1 MNNELTLLAL
11 AASLVATLFG
21 LLVMVLG
28 WLGSKVIQ
36 RLDTLADKLDVVSG
50 ELHTR
55 INGLDSRLTKVETR
69 CETNHR
75 QP

>member
-28 WLGSKVIQ
+28 WLGAKVIQ

-55 INGLDSRLTKVETR
+55 INGIDSRLTKVETR
-69 CETNHR
+69 CETHHR